1 LLGGSVEVS
10 SRSGEGSTFTAT
22 IPINAVGDVERA
34 ERIEPATVLEDD
46 NRLPVLVV
54 EDEPETRLLYEKY
67 LRNTPFRPI
76 PAGSIRQAR
85 EQLRQHAV
93 VAVVLDVLLPDEP
106 AWQFLAELKREEG
119 TSKLPVFIVSSVED
133 PRKGLALGADDYC
146 IKPLR
151 RAWLLDRLQRVANGA
166 RDSPKGPTL
175 VLIIDDQET
184 DRYIIRHHLDDFGCS
199 IIEASGGEQGLQLA
213 RELRPS
219 LILLDLNM
227 PGMDG
232 FEVLSLLAEDPATA
246 RLPVTV
252 VTSQILVPE
261 QYQALTH
268 ARSVIL
274 KHELSCAVWQRVF
287 RDAGLRYPELTA
299 HETTEPHSR

>member
-1 LLGGSVEVS
+1 
-10 SRSGEGSTFTAT
+10 
-22 IPINAVGDVERA
+22 
-34 ERIEPATVLEDD
+34 
-46 NRLPVLVV
+46 
-54 EDEPETRLLYEKY
+54 
-67 LRNTPFRPI
+67 
-76 PAGSIRQAR
+76 
-85 EQLRQHAV
+85 
-93 VAVVLDVLLPDEP
+93 
-106 AWQFLAELKREEG
+106 
-119 TSKLPVFIVSSVED
+119 
-133 PRKGLALGADDYC
+133 
-146 IKPLR
+146 
-151 RAWLLDRLQRVANGA
+151 
-166 RDSPKGPTL
+166 
-175 VLIIDDQET
+175 
-184 DRYIIRHHLDDFGCS
+184 
-199 IIEASGGEQGLQLA
+199 
-213 RELRPS
+213 

-274 KHELSCAVWQRVF
+274 KHELSPAVWQRVF